1 MQESNAVLVQHGG
14 VPFFEA
20 VQKKYNIEHPIS
32 AYLIK
37 PVQRITKYQLLL
49 KELQSCCDEEGKGEL
64 KVISFSFQKLFLSK
78 SVWKRRGGRD
88 GGSLWIPVLCSMFP
102 SRFGMQD
109 GLEVMLN
116 VPKKVNDALHVS
128 LLDGC
133 DLSLDKLGDVI
144 MHDTFQ
150 V

>member
-1 MQESNAVLVQHGG
+1 MESEFRFVLIFQL
-14 VPFFEA
+14 
-20 VQKKYNIEHPIS
+20 IS
-32 AYLIK
+32 I
-37 PVQRITKYQLLL
+37 
-49 KELQSCCDEEGKGEL
+49 
-64 KVISFSFQKLFLSK
+64 
-78 SVWKRRGGRD
+78 RR
-88 GGSLWIPVLCSMFP
+88 
-102 SRFGMQD
+102 MQD

>member
-1 MQESNAVLVQHGG
+1 MESEFRFVLTFQL
-14 VPFFEA
+14 
-20 VQKKYNIEHPIS
+20 IS
-32 AYLIK
+32 I
-37 PVQRITKYQLLL
+37 
-49 KELQSCCDEEGKGEL
+49 
-64 KVISFSFQKLFLSK
+64 
-78 SVWKRRGGRD
+78 RR
-88 GGSLWIPVLCSMFP
+88 
-102 SRFGMQD
+102 MQD

>member
-1 MQESNAVLVQHGG
+1 MIPHVL
-14 VPFFEA
+14 FA
-20 VQKKYNIEHPIS
+20 
-32 AYLIK
+32 
-37 PVQRITKYQLLL
+37 
-49 KELQSCCDEEGKGEL
+49 
-64 KVISFSFQKLFLSK
+64 
-78 SVWKRRGGRD
+78 
-88 GGSLWIPVLCSMFP
+88 
-102 SRFGMQD
+102 MQD